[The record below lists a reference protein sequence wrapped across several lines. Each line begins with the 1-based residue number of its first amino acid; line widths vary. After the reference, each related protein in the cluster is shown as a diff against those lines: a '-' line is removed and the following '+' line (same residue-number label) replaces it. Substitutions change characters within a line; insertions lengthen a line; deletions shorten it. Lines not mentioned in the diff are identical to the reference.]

1 MLHVYF
7 TELISTTK
15 QRGLE
20 WPLLCRWEIDFMFY
34 VVFWNLNTDLF
45 QAARYGHQRVVDILV
60 RKDPGGVNI
69 QSGGGCTPLML
80 VCMAPN
86 QAVLN
91 DGDIV
96 KRMLDVAEIDL
107 DLKDGQG
114 KTALDWARDKE
125 LFMIEKL
132 IMERSTAAKAESLPE
147 VKIRELEDKL
157 KKSEETNFSLRKNIE
172 ELSLRIKEQDEKL
185 QNLRS
190 H

>member
-1 MLHVYF
+1 M
-7 TELISTTK
+7 
-15 QRGLE
+15 
-20 WPLLCRWEIDFMFY
+20 
-34 VVFWNLNTDLF
+34 F

-96 KRMLDVAEIDL
+96 KTMLDVAEIDL

-147 VKIRELEDKL
+147 AKIRELEDKL

>member
-1 MLHVYF
+1 
-7 TELISTTK
+7 
-15 QRGLE
+15 
-20 WPLLCRWEIDFMFY
+20 
-34 VVFWNLNTDLF
+34 
-45 QAARYGHQRVVDILV
+45 
-60 RKDPGGVNI
+60 
-69 QSGGGCTPLML
+69 ML

-96 KRMLDVAEIDL
+96 KTMLEVPEIDL
-107 DLKDGQG
+107 SLKDCQG

-132 IMERSTAAKAESLPE
+132 IMERIDSTKSLPE
-147 VKIRELEDKL
+147 IKIRELEDKL
-157 KKSEETNFSLRKNIE
+157 KKSEEINISLRKNIE
-172 ELSLRIKEQDEKL
+172 ELSLRIKEQDDKI

>member
-1 MLHVYF
+1 MTALMQVNKRIF
-7 TELISTTK
+7 LILSYNYN
-15 QRGLE
+15 
-20 WPLLCRWEIDFMFY
+20 LL
-34 VVFWNLNTDLF
+34 

-60 RKDPGGVNI
+60 KKDPSGVNI
-69 QSGGGCTPLML
+69 QSGGGCTSLML

-96 KRMLDVAEIDL
+96 KTMLEVPEIDL
-107 DLKDGQG
+107 SLKDCQG

-132 IMERSTAAKAESLPE
+132 IMERIDSTKSLPE
-147 VKIRELEDKL
+147 IKIRELEDKL
-157 KKSEETNFSLRKNIE
+157 KKSEEINISLRKNIE
-172 ELSLRIKEQDEKL
+172 ELSLRIKEQDDKI

>member
-1 MLHVYF
+1 M
-7 TELISTTK
+7 
-15 QRGLE
+15 
-20 WPLLCRWEIDFMFY
+20 
-34 VVFWNLNTDLF
+34 
-45 QAARYGHQRVVDILV
+45 VDILV
-60 RKDPGGVNI
+60 KKDPSGVNI

-96 KRMLDVAEIDL
+96 KTMLEVPEIDL
-107 DLKDGQG
+107 SLKDGQG

-132 IMERSTAAKAESLPE
+132 IMERIDSTKSLPE
-147 VKIRELEDKL
+147 IKIRELEDKL
-157 KKSEETNFSLRKNIE
+157 KKSEEINISLRKNIE
-172 ELSLRIKEQDEKL
+172 ELSLRIKEQDDKI